1 MTAAEGAVTGIRSP
15 PKFTKRSWTRTK
27 NLVDD
32 SELILFPKTGTNE
45 KNNVDML
52 YIYIYIETIYI
63 ERETIYIYIYTY
75 DTIWYDMIYVSMLD
89 YHLAC
94 LKKSSPSAARS
105 SSGAELIL
113 RSATLEAQFCPHGH
127 GMPWLRVYHAIP
139 CYTTFSEKQIC
150 LEHLGASWSILE
162 HLGASWFMPLLVL
175 MPKKRRL
182 FSRNS
187 ST

>member
-1 MTAAEGAVTGIRSP
+1 
-15 PKFTKRSWTRTK
+15 
-27 NLVDD
+27 
-32 SELILFPKTGTNE
+32 
-45 KNNVDML
+45 
-52 YIYIYIETIYI
+52 
-63 ERETIYIYIYTY
+63 
-75 DTIWYDMIYVSMLD
+75 MIYVSMLD

-150 LEHLGASWSILE
+150 LEHLGASW
-162 HLGASWFMPLLVL
+162 FMPLLVL
-175 MPKKRRL
+175 MPKKGGFSPGTARHSEKPIQGFQGCCALPRHMFHLIETWSAEVDTDRRL
-182 FSRNS
+182 EAVSLLNLARSKCYTISCNDS
-187 ST
+187 PYASNMLR